1 MEQPQDD
8 WLGAGAGA
16 RSAEEE
22 AALVELERE
31 QLERVRET
39 DERIAELELSL
50 ATLGTAH

>member
-1 MEQPQDD
+1 MEQPQED
-8 WLGAGAGA
+8 WAGAGA

-31 QLERVRET
+31 QLERVRVTE
-39 DERIAELELSL
+39 ERIAELELSL